1 MSHAIY
7 VAPYSYLPSVSVP
20 LFMHAAPTVPHPQ
33 VLAASTAATYGAM
46 EMQRLFSESAAA
58 LEMER
63 RARELADGMRA
74 SKDSFV
80 AVSVQAAA
88 SAVDQAKAART
99 AGLRKARALVLA
111 SRDSAAHAA
120 EVARTKDERS
130 SELAT
135 ASLKAAIEARE

>member
-1 MSHAIY
+1 
-7 VAPYSYLPSVSVP
+7 
-20 LFMHAAPTVPHPQ
+20 
-33 VLAASTAATYGAM
+33 M

-80 AVSVQAAA
+80 AVSVQAVA

-111 SRDSAAHAA
+111 SRESAAHAA

-135 ASLKAAIEARE
+135 ASLKAAIEARIEDAIRDGKDHYRVKSAGPAREHIDLVIYCTLLKRIYNIYY